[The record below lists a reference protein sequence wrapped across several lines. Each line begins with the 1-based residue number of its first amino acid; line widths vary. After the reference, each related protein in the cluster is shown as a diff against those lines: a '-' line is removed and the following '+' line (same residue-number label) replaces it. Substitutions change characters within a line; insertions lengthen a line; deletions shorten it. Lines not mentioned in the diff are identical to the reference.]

1 MPNDI
6 NQAWGITFMQK
17 YAPDNYKE
25 YQDILA
31 GNKTFGTVKK
41 DILKRGIQQKD
52 NGPNDQA
59 QNYLNKVLPCL
70 IWRYLMY
77 SVRVNV
83 TDKTTGQQKLE
94 DFDFPLFQYNFPDEQ
109 VFQTGNLVDAEYSD
123 NGVEAIP
130 LQMTLNPIYY
140 ELQTQL
146 QRSQYFQIVNGEIDI
161 DLGSIENDLNA
172 QGAIN
177 IVYNPPGTNM
187 ICSWDNLMNQ
197 TNANYRLQF
206 GIAESQTQ
214 FFWIRISIYN

>member
-1 MPNDI
+1 
-6 NQAWGITFMQK
+6 
-17 YAPDNYKE
+17 
-25 YQDILA
+25 
-31 GNKTFGTVKK
+31 
-41 DILKRGIQQKD
+41 
-52 NGPNDQA
+52 
-59 QNYLNKVLPCL
+59 
-70 IWRYLMY
+70 
-77 SVRVNV
+77 
-83 TDKTTGQQKLE
+83 
-94 DFDFPLFQYNFPDEQ
+94 
-109 VFQTGNLVDAEYSD
+109 
-123 NGVEAIP
+123 
-130 LQMTLNPIYY
+130 MTLNPIYY